1 MSTMKSVLITGAS
14 TGIGRS
20 SALRLD
26 SEGFQVF
33 AGVRK
38 PGDGDGLKKASTG
51 GLIPVMLDVTDAK
64 SIATVVKTVSEKTN
78 GELSGLMNN
87 AGLTGG
93 GPVEM
98 VPISKIR
105 SIIEV
110 NLISIFAV
118 TQAFL
123 PMLRKSKGRIINT
136 GSIFG
141 LIALPGRSIYAA
153 TKFALE
159 AISESLRLELRPFG
173 ITVSVLEP
181 GAIATEI
188 WRKGSASTDEI
199 IEQSQPGIYELY
211 EPLLQF
217 YKKSLRNKNIW
228 HRKLLQIVSFMR
240 SRQGSQN
247 GIMLSVM
254 TQNSCF
260 GSNDYRK
267 ASGIG
272 LFIRLYTN
280 NCIPTVKEIEIR
292 GS

>member
-1 MSTMKSVLITGAS
+1 MSNMKSVLITGAS
-14 TGIGRS
+14 TGIGRA

-38 PGDGDGLKKASTG
+38 PGDGDVLKKASTG

-64 SIATVVKTVSEKTN
+64 SIATLVKTVSEETN
-78 GELSGLMNN
+78 GGLFGLMNN

-105 SIIEV
+105 SVIEV

-123 PMLRKSKGRIINT
+123 PLLRKSKGRIINT
-136 GSIFG
+136 GSVLG
-141 LIALPGRSIYAA
+141 LIAPPGRSIYSA

-159 AISESLRLELRPFG
+159 AISESLRLELKPFG
-173 ITVSVLEP
+173 ITVSVIEP

-199 IEQSQPGIYELY
+199 IEQSQPDIYELY
-211 EPLLQF
+211 EPLLKF
-217 YKKSLRNKNIW
+217 YKKKFAEQKYLAPEAVADCVS
-228 HRKLLQIVSFMR
+228 HAFTARKPKRHYVVGNDAKFMLWIKR
-240 SRQGSQN
+240 LPES
-247 GIMLSVM
+247 
-254 TQNSCF
+254 
-260 GSNDYRK
+260 
-267 ASGIG
+267 
-272 LFIRLYTN
+272 IRDWFVYKT
-280 NCIPTVKEIEIR
+280 IYK
-292 GS
+292 

>member
-14 TGIGRS
+14 TGIGRA

-64 SIATVVKTVSEKTN
+64 SIAAVVKTVSEKTN
-78 GELSGLMNN
+78 GELFGLMNN

-217 YKKSLRNKNIW
+217 YKKKFAEQKYLAPEAVADCVF
-228 HRKLLQIVSFMR
+228 HAFTARKPKRHYVVGNDAKFMLWIER
-240 SRQGSQN
+240 LPES
-247 GIMLSVM
+247 
-254 TQNSCF
+254 
-260 GSNDYRK
+260 
-267 ASGIG
+267 
-272 LFIRLYTN
+272 IRDWFVYKT
-280 NCIPTVKEIEIR
+280 IYK
-292 GS
+292 